1 MRRTKY
7 QCLNLSQKKGEQP
20 CRDTDLEGPES
31 RSLLVAVL
39 YHLCQYLRAHWVTQ
53 DLKVGSRPLR
63 RKTSVQLGY
72 TSKPTLALL

>member
-1 MRRTKY
+1 MLGTKY
-7 QCLNLSQKKGEQP
+7 QSLNLPVEERAASKGHS
-20 CRDTDLEGPES
+20 LEGPES

-53 DLKVGSRPLR
+53 DLKVGNRPLR
-63 RKTSVQLGY
+63 KRISLQLGY